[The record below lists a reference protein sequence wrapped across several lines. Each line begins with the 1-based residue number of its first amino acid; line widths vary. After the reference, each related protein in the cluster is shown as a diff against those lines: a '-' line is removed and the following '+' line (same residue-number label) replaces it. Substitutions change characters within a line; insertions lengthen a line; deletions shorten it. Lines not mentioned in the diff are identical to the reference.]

1 MYIKVESGFITVSDF
16 AIKHRLMF
24 DSVASGHRQIPI
36 FLPYTLGEKLD
47 LLLVDNFFFDS
58 FRWIQATPKAAYEN
72 ILGEREARRNGRE
85 VQQTRF
91 FE

>member
-47 LLLVDNFFFDS
+47 LLLVDNFFLIPLDGS
-58 FRWIQATPKAAYEN
+58 KQRQKLRTKIS
-72 ILGEREARRNGRE
+72 
-85 VQQTRF
+85 
-91 FE
+91 